1 MHYTKSLR
9 YVLPFGGALVA
20 GALGLAAYTSYR
32 LNAPRR
38 RGMYDNFT
46 ISPWEVQVPHEAVSF
61 QTDDGLTLRGW
72 WLPQPQS
79 DRVIVGFTG
88 HRGAKHELLGIGSGL
103 WRAGNN
109 VLLFDFRGRGDSDIA
124 PLSLAH
130 KELPDARAAIRY
142 ASERMPNGK
151 VGVIGYSMG
160 AAVALLVTAAD
171 PNIAAVVADSPFASI
186 RDVLENAYKL
196 RRLPPRFLLELS
208 DVINRWRYGYQFEA
222 VRPVD
227 VVGQI
232 APRPLL
238 VIHGTADS
246 LIPAEQGQQVYDA
259 AGEPKEL
266 WLVPDA
272 IHCGAYFV
280 DRPAY
285 VERVAAFF
293 DRALSADHKP
303 AVDTNE

>member
-1 MHYTKSLR
+1 M
-9 YVLPFGGALVA
+9 LPFSGALVA

-38 RGMYDNFT
+38 RGVYDNFT
-46 ISPWEVQVPHEAVSF
+46 ISPWEVQVPHEAISF

-72 WLPQPQS
+72 WLPQPHS
-79 DRVIVGFTG
+79 DRVIIGFTG

-142 ASERMPNGK
+142 VRERMPNGK
-151 VGVIGYSMG
+151 IGVIGYSMG
-160 AAVALLVTAAD
+160 AAVALLVAAAD
-171 PNIAAVVADSPFASI
+171 PLIDAVVADSPFASI

-227 VVGQI
+227 VVGNI

-285 VERVAAFF
+285 VERVTKFF
-293 DRALSADHKP
+293 DRALSTYAKP
-303 AVDTNE
+303 TIDVNE